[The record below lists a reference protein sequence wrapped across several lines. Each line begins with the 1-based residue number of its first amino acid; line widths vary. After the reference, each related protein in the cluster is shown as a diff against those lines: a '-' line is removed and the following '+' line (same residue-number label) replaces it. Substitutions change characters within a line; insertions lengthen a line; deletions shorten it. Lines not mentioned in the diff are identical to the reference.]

1 MQTNLG
7 VMQGRLLPKYKDQ
20 YQAHPFGYWQDEFPL
35 ARQLQLNCIEFIFDF
50 ENYDL
55 NPLMTE
61 KGRSEII
68 DLSRENSINVKSI
81 CADYFMK
88 STLHSTD
95 EKSVQKNIEILQRL
109 IKASSLL
116 NVTDIVIPCVEGS
129 SIDNNDDL
137 QRFVNAI
144 SGVISNA
151 EQNNV
156 NLSLETDLEPSKFG
170 KLLKMLNS
178 EKVKVN
184 YDIGNSASLGYDPIE
199 EFSVYGHAISDV
211 HIKDRVRGGGSVMLG
226 SGDADIEKCFNL
238 LEEYNFNGP
247 LIMQAYRDEEGVEV
261 FKKQLNWLRKLH
273 NLR

>member
-151 EQNNV
+151 EQDNV

-199 EFSVYGHAISDV
+199 EFSIYGHAISDV

-261 FKKQLNWLRKLH
+261 FKKQLNWLRKLY